1 MGEEDNNRR
10 SNTAASTVKEIPE
23 YKRKLIRIWNET
35 KQFLSNLESVHFRR
49 KFLLDTKYII
59 SSAVKNISEGEIGKR
74 GEELVLIQ
82 FGIMALVFLGVPPLV
97 SVVIKMFGVI
107 STIAGLY
114 LMIRGV
120 WDLKENITPFVSPIP
135 GNQLVTSGVYD
146 AVRHPIYT
154 GLIFFCA
161 GIAIASDSIEKAVL
175 TAVLMYFLDRKA
187 DQEEQMLLDLHPLTY
202 AIYIQ
207 QTKKMFPSL
216 TVT

>member
-1 MGEEDNNRR
+1 M
-10 SNTAASTVKEIPE
+10 SNAATSTVKEVPE

-97 SVVIKMFGVI
+97 SVVIKLFGVF
-107 STIAGLY
+107 STICGLY
-114 LMIRGV
+114 VMVRGV
-120 WDLKENITPFVSPIP
+120 WDLKENITPFVSPIA

-161 GIAIASDSIEKAVL
+161 GIAVASDSIEKAVL

-187 DQEEQMLLDLHPLTY
+187 DREEQMLLDLHPLTY
-202 AIYIQ
+202 AIYVQ